1 MVTRVP
7 AEVYRVGVEALTWE
21 LSFVPTKKKK
31 KKKKR
36 PGNESNDAYAH
47 AHAQNTRAR
56 SVLPSEAWELGLI
69 VRPVEDDIASN
80 MTWNAWI
87 CLNSML
93 ISEWQCMVCE
103 PVQPRTPSAER
114 RENPLF

>member
-36 PGNESNDAYAH
+36 GRGMNQTMHMRMRTRKTRVH
-47 AHAQNTRAR
+47 AL
-56 SVLPSEAWELGLI
+56 SCLPRLGSWGSLFDLW
-69 VRPVEDDIASN
+69 EDDIVFEYE
-80 MTWNAWI
+80 T
-87 CLNSML
+87 
-93 ISEWQCMVCE
+93 
-103 PVQPRTPSAER
+103 ER
-114 RENPLF
+114 LDLSKFYADF